1 MKDAVWI
8 MSPEDRLCVPGS
20 CFIAVAVINVM
31 LTACCGEPNCSEITY
46 DCKKCFPFLPYM
58 HNHNTQF

>member
-1 MKDAVWI
+1 MKDAVWL

-31 LTACCGEPNCSEITY
+31 LTPAVGNQIAY
-46 DCKKCFPFLPYM
+46 NCKKCFPFLPCM
-58 HNHNTQF
+58 HKDNTQC